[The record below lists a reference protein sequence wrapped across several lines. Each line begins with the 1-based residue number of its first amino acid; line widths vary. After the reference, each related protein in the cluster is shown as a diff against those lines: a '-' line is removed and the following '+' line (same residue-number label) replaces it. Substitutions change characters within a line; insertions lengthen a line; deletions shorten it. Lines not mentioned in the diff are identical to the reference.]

1 MIPTLN
7 IMVSIYPKGVKIFM
21 EKALIVSGSN
31 QGLDILTKMVVN
43 ATRINNI
50 STVSSSAE
58 ARRLVSNTDYDI
70 IVINTALT
78 DEFGHELSMYLSEHT
93 SSGIVLICKSTIAD
107 EISDR
112 VMDYGVCVVAKPV
125 NKTMFF
131 QSIKLATA
139 TRSRIMGYQKE
150 NVKLQVKI
158 DEIKLINRAKCV
170 LMEYLKLTEP
180 QAHRYIEKQAM
191 DTRQTKREVAQD
203 ILLRY
208 DH

>member
-1 MIPTLN
+1 
-7 IMVSIYPKGVKIFM
+7 M
-21 EKALIVSGSN
+21 ERALIVSGSN

-43 ATRINNI
+43 ATKVNNI
-50 STVSSSAE
+50 LTVSSGAE
-58 ARRLVSNTDYDI
+58 ARRLVSNTDYDL

-93 SSGIVLICKSTIAD
+93 SSGIVLICKSAIAD
-107 EISDR
+107 ELTER

-125 NKTMFF
+125 NRTMFF
-131 QSIKLATA
+131 QTIRLVTA
-139 TRSRIMGYQKE
+139 TRCRIMGYQRE

-158 DEIKLINRAKCV
+158 DEIKVIDRAKCV

-191 DTRQTKREVAQD
+191 DTRRTKREVAQD

-208 DH
+208 GR

>member
-1 MIPTLN
+1 
-7 IMVSIYPKGVKIFM
+7 M

-31 QGLDILTKMVVN
+31 QGLDVLVKMVVN
-43 ATRINNI
+43 ATKINNV
-50 STVSSSAE
+50 STVASGSE
-58 ARRLVSNTDYDI
+58 ARRLVSSTDYDI

-78 DEFGHELSMYLSEHT
+78 DEFGHELSTYLSEHT
-93 SSGIVLICKSTIAD
+93 SSGIVLLCKSAIAD
-107 EISDR
+107 ELTER
-112 VMDYGVCVVAKPV
+112 LMDYGVCVVAKPV

-131 QSIKLATA
+131 QAIKLVTA
-139 TRSRIMGYQKE
+139 TRSRILGYQKE
-150 NVKLQVKI
+150 NAKLQVKI

-191 DTRQTKREVAQD
+191 DTRQSKKDIARD

-208 DH
+208 ER